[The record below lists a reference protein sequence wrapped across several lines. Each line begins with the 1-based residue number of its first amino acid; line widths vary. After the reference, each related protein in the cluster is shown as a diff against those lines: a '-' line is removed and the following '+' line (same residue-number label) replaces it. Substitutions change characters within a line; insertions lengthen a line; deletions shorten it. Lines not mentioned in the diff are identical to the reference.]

1 MPKKH
6 ATTAHATV
14 EVAQLLAAINSRR
27 EASRLR
33 RAEQL
38 EEQEIGWLVLDAV
51 VDAVDRPA
59 AANVHAERGGQVVAW
74 SEEASHLHIVAV
86 LAAMD
91 QAVDE
96 LLRRL
101 RKSALEVLTCATQPA
116 AQMPTSAPMF
126 QLQVG
131 LNLTTHAAAAHEP
144 SGFQLHV
151 GIASLVHKRVEAWR
165 ELRQIRLTET
175 TYEAWLKVLDLS
187 LQMHAVVVQLKA
199 CGDGLGGESIA
210 ASIGGLP
217 VTEVVSRL
225 VAKLLLGGVLTPEL
239 AAAAAKATQE
249 QRQALELFN
258 LESQKAELDSL
269 LRLAPSAMQYLGP
282 HFTPQHAAWPRR
294 FLLAATSSPRK
305 GAGTEATEGAGTGV
319 AEYRAGVH
327 YKRHTEKVGA
337 EKLAA
342 AYRLALGQLQ
352 IACPATISLPVGQV
366 ESWRKFMLHLED
378 LRDGLDDAQ
387 HILSLLYSNVY
398 KNMRS
403 PSSEDAG
410 PTIDYSDDPRPE
422 LSDQEWL
429 RAPSIYFRGD
439 DPTIRLVRPSLT
451 GQLSLDRL
459 QFSERRMYC
468 AVCHRTKVSAHHCY
482 RHEQSG
488 RAIMLETKSSAG
500 MRPLV
505 ERLLHAQRHAR
516 LVELVQAKLN
526 DPGQNYLS
534 PARASLGTK
543 PIPLQDSIYLGFKF
557 TPPHLMSAEAVTDSS
572 IEALHALYQPAERS
586 CDPWDWGED
595 WNAFN
600 ALKEVCLMQS
610 AHSLYQDPAVRAE
623 RWIVTTAAL
632 RQGYAL
638 FRDVT
643 RLIEHL
649 RLPKDIAL
657 AHGVSTQPGPELL
670 RGALN
675 GYLLQLEKILFRSSR
690 GSDLPVVPSSL
701 YRHFFGLWF
710 SGGVWPAAENYPWR
724 VAEHDASPQL
734 LSEIEND
741 TVPLDPVCVVQQIE
755 RWSAW
760 LSLQACETKVSR
772 PRYNRIGEVLALKS
786 QGLSAKSIA
795 LELGVS
801 HQTVRAALMR
811 HRQRV
816 DATAEPADNA
826 TIG

>member
-1 MPKKH
+1 MTHPNTPKKH
-6 ATTAHATV
+6 ATTTHATV
-14 EVAQLLAAINSRR
+14 EVAQVLAAINGRR

-33 RAEQL
+33 KAEQL
-38 EEQEIGWLVLDAV
+38 EELDSGCPVLDAV

-59 AANVHAERGGQVVAW
+59 TANAHAERGGYVIAW
-74 SEEASHLHIVAV
+74 SEEAAALHVMTV
-86 LAAMD
+86 LVAMD

-101 RKSALEVLTCATQPA
+101 RQAASEVLTQATQ
-116 AQMPTSAPMF
+116 
-126 QLQVG
+126 
-131 LNLTTHAAAAHEP
+131 AAAHEP

-151 GIASLVHKRVEAWR
+151 GIASLVHKRVQAWC

-187 LQMHAVVVQLKA
+187 RQMHAVVVQLKA
-199 CGDGLGGESIA
+199 CGDGLDDEAVA
-210 ASIGGLP
+210 ASPEGLP

-225 VAKLLLGGVLTPEL
+225 VAKMLLGGVLTPEL
-239 AAAAAKATQE
+239 AADAAKATQE
-249 QRQALELFN
+249 QRHALELFN

-294 FLLAATSSPRK
+294 FLLAT
-305 GAGTEATEGAGTGV
+305 GTG
-319 AEYRAGVH
+319 AAGYRAGVH

-352 IACPATISLPVGQV
+352 IACPDARSLPGGQADT
-366 ESWRKFMLHLED
+366 WRQFMLRLD
-378 LRDGLDDAQ
+378 GLREGLDDAQ
-387 HILSLLYSNVY
+387 HILSLLYSSVY

-410 PTIDYSDDPRPE
+410 PGPTTAYSDDPRPE
-422 LSDQEWL
+422 LPDQEWL
-429 RAPSIYFRGD
+429 GASSTYSQSD
-439 DPTIRLVRPSLT
+439 DPPIHLARPSLAEE
-451 GQLSLDRL
+451 LSLDGL

-468 AVCHRTKVSAHHCY
+468 AVCHRTKVGAHHCY

-488 RAIMLETKSSAG
+488 RDIMQEAKASAG

-516 LVELVQAKLN
+516 LVELVQAKRN
-526 DPGQNYLS
+526 DPGQNCLS
-534 PARASLGTK
+534 PAPASLGTK

-557 TPPHLMSAEAVTDSS
+557 KPPHLVSAQAVIDSS
-572 IEALHALYQPAERS
+572 IEALQALYQPAERS
-586 CDPWDWGED
+586 DGSRDWDED
-595 WNAFN
+595 WDAFN
-600 ALKEVCLMQS
+600 ALKQACLMQ
-610 AHSLYQDPAVRAE
+610 ATGALQQDPAVRAE
-623 RWIVTTAAL
+623 RWLITTSAL
-632 RQGYAL
+632 RQGHAL

-643 RLIEHL
+643 RLVEHL
-649 RLPKDIAL
+649 RLPEDIAL
-657 AHGVSTQPGPELL
+657 AHGVSSQPGPDLL
-670 RGALN
+670 QEALS
-675 GYLLQLEKILFRSSR
+675 GYLLQLKSLLRNTN
-690 GSDLPVVPSSL
+690 GSYLPVVPASL

-710 SGGVWPAAENYPWR
+710 AGGAWPAAQDAPWE
-724 VAEHDASPQL
+724 VAEHDANPQL

-741 TVPLDPVCVVQQIE
+741 TALDPVCVVQQIE

-760 LSLQACETKVSR
+760 VSLQAGKPKVSR
-772 PRYNRIGEVLALKS
+772 PRYNSIGEILALKS

-816 DATAEPADNA
+816 DATVEPA
-826 TIG
+826 GSR